1 MRHLLGLL
9 TLLAL
14 APAGAAGAQGITL
27 FGSARLGIGY
37 NVQNNGD
44 PALETRRT
52 ETVAI
57 GGGAVA
63 EVDTALGGTDDLRAL
78 SRIRFG
84 VVMTGESDS
93 GIGFGG
99 EIRAD
104 NAEGGNGGAEG
115 QTEGNVFVTGS
126 WGTLTF
132 GDTDGADYARVG
144 DVVANGTLTGLGDYN
159 QLPFLSNGG
168 GSDNDELQFI
178 ADPDNLPTVR
188 YDYDFA
194 QFGLSLST
202 TRDLNAVGAG
212 AGYTHSFGDASVSL
226 GLGYYSFNEYIGEIP
241 NYGEVLVPDGDE
253 WTASLRGAFG
263 GFEGGVGYASIDAGS
278 LGTLDVLTLG
288 ASYGAGAW
296 RAFGYYSTVTGGDRL
311 FGEGLD
317 GRDSYGASLRYD
329 LGGGATVNGGVART
343 YGADAI
349 GEPGDASFAPEID
362 STTLADFGIT
372 LEF

>member
-1 MRHLLGLL
+1 MRYLLGLL
-9 TLLAL
+9 PLVAL
-14 APAGAAGAQGITL
+14 APAGAAAQGITL
-27 FGSARLGIGY
+27 FGSARLGLGY

-52 ETVAI
+52 ETVVI
-57 GGGAVA
+57 GGDAVA

-78 SRIRFG
+78 SRVRFG
-84 VVMTGESDS
+84 VIMTGESDS
-93 GIGFGG
+93 GIGFGA

-104 NAEGGNGGAEG
+104 NAPGGGTGPSAATG
-115 QTEGNVFVTGS
+115 QTEGDVFVTGS

-212 AGYTHSFGDASVSL
+212 AGYTYAFGDEASVSL
-226 GLGYYSFNEYIGEIP
+226 GLGYYNFNEYIGEIP

-329 LGGGATVNGGVART
+329 LGGGATVNGGVANVD
-343 YGADAI
+343 GFS
-349 GEPGDASFAPEID
+349 GLGDGD
-362 STTLADFGIT
+362 SAVVGDFGISMA
-372 LEF
+372 F